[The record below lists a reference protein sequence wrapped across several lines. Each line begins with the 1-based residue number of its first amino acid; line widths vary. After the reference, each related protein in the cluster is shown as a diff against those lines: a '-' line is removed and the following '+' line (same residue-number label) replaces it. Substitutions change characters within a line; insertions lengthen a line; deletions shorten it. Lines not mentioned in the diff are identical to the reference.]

1 MIELLQNYFFL
12 FAIHKQNFYEA
23 NLVSIAIEKL
33 GKRNVLELTGTMCL
47 KADRRM
53 FQTLE

>member
-1 MIELLQNYFFL
+1 M
-12 FAIHKQNFYEA
+12 KQNFYEA

>member
-1 MIELLQNYFFL
+1 M
-12 FAIHKQNFYEA
+12 KQTWSQY
-23 NLVSIAIEKL
+23 IAIEKL